1 MTGKH
6 GTGSSR
12 CVLTESN
19 SKHCNNERSNMA
31 VLLRRWKV
39 NDLLK

>member
-6 GTGSSR
+6 GTGSSC

-19 SKHCNNERSNMA
+19 SKHRN
-31 VLLRRWKV
+31 K
-39 NDLLK
+39 DLTLQ

>member
-6 GTGSSR
+6 GTGSSC

-19 SKHCNNERSNMA
+19 SKHCNNERSSNYPNWSTYCYDWSQ
-31 VLLRRWKV
+31 L
-39 NDLLK
+39 